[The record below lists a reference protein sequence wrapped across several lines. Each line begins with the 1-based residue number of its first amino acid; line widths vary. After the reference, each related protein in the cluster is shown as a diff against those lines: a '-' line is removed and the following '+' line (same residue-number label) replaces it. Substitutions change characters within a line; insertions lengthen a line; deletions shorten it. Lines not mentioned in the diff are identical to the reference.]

1 MVIYDR
7 KIGNNIGFI
16 KYVQRNLG
24 PFGSKYKCVYCGKNL
39 KNEVVEALEHVHYM
53 GKDYEPIYFCLGHME
68 AWAKKQRREYLLTK
82 L

>member
-1 MVIYDR
+1 
-7 KIGNNIGFI
+7 
-16 KYVQRNLG
+16 
-24 PFGSKYKCVYCGKNL
+24 VYCGKNL